1 MLTACKRFNYAL
13 AFRFLRLWARPV
25 VGGGVERLRHD
36 GGNAPEELVYALANR
51 SLADILLLDIIAER
65 HGLPS
70 PMAPL
75 PAFGEARRFFFLNRP
90 TGFWRRNT
98 MRSATA
104 SSARMR
110 RLQAEIHRDQSRRA
124 DGGHG
129 SQALRLAPV
138 SIFWGRAANKD
149 RSWIRSLFSEGWAV
163 SSRLRRLLILLF
175 NRHDILV
182 VFAEPLPWHD
192 IIQASAEE
200 LGESRL
206 TRRTARLLRV
216 KFRNEKIAALG
227 PDLSHR
233 RTLVAQILRSSA
245 VATAIDAE
253 ASSEKNRQRLV
264 RKARKAAFAIAAD
277 MSYPAVRFLYRLLTW
292 IWHRMY
298 QGVRVSGF
306 EDVRALAETHTLIYT
321 PCHRSHIDYLLLSHV
336 LHHRGLMLP
345 HIAAGDNLDLPLV
358 GGVLRGG
365 GAFFMRRSFAR
376 DRVYTAVFN
385 EYVYQVFR
393 RGHSMEYF
401 VEGGRTRTG
410 RLLPPRS
417 GLLQMTLDAH
427 RRGLPRPLAFVPV
440 YFGYEK
446 IIEAG
451 SYMDELRG
459 ASKKSET
466 MGDVLRGLR
475 LARQFLGTAQVCFG
489 EPLRL
494 DAFLATAEVSAD
506 EHPARLLGTRIL
518 AGVNRCAFVN
528 ATNLVALTTLSTPRQ
543 AIEEGALVAQIALYQ
558 RLIRRAPPD
567 TRYQVEDA
575 PSADVVRR
583 VERLGLLD
591 RETFFGV
598 GDVLSHDKFTSVL
611 MTWYRSNVAHVLAAP
626 AFIACLV
633 ANRHRAIRR
642 AHVQRLFATVFPY
655 LASELRLEGAGDAD
669 HWLAELEAAG
679 VIELRGD
686 GFAPPTDVAAR
697 FRLRL
702 LGNTVTHILERF
714 YIAAVLLLNTGT
726 GVVDR
731 QALLAGCRANAQRI
745 SKLHGIGAPEFS
757 DARLFSGLLQGL
769 LNNGVVSANADGK
782 LEFDE
787 RIGEIA
793 RAGRSVIAIELRQA
807 LEGRVVASYQ
817 KDATAKA
824 APSAPASDSDSLAQA
839 NRSSGER

>member
-1 MLTACKRFNYAL
+1 MQQNSA
-13 AFRFLRLWARPV
+13 
-25 VGGGVERLRHD
+25 
-36 GGNAPEELVYALANR
+36 NAPAELVYALANR
-51 SLADILLLDIIAER
+51 SLADILLLDIIAEQN
-65 HGLPS
+65 GLPS
-70 PMAPL
+70 PVAPL
-75 PAFGEARRFFFLNRP
+75 PSFDEARRFFFLNRP
-90 TGFWRRNT
+90 TGLWRRHT
-98 MRSATA
+98 MHSAAA

-110 RLQAEIHRDQSRRA
+110 RLQAKLERDQSRQA
-124 DGGHG
+124 ECG
-129 SQALRLAPV
+129 SSVQALRLAPV

-182 VFAEPLPWHD
+182 AFADPLPWHD
-192 IIQASAEE
+192 IVKAGGEE
-200 LGESRL
+200 LGETRL
-206 TRRTARLLRV
+206 TRRTARLLRA
-216 KFRNEKIAALG
+216 KFRNEKVVALG

-233 RTLVAQILRSSA
+233 RTLVAQILRSPA
-245 VATAIDAE
+245 VAAAIDTE
-253 ASSEKNRQRLV
+253 ASGKRNRDRLV

-277 MSYPAVRFLYRLLTW
+277 MSYPAVRFLDRLLTW
-292 IWHRMY
+292 LWHRVY
-298 QGVRVSGF
+298 QGVRVCGF
-306 EDVRALAETHTLIYT
+306 DGVRALAETHTLVYA

-446 IIEAG
+446 VIEAG

-475 LARQFLGTAQVCFG
+475 LARQFYGTAQVCFG

-494 DAFLATAEVSAD
+494 EDFLASAEAGAA
-506 EHPARLLGTRIL
+506 EYPARLLGTRIL

-528 ATNLVALTTLSTPRQ
+528 ATNLVALATLSTPRQ
-543 AIEEGALVAQIALYQ
+543 AIEEEALVAQIALY
-558 RLIRRAPPD
+558 RKLILRSPPG
-567 TRYQVEDA
+567 TRYEVEDA
-575 PSADVVRR
+575 PAEEMVRR

-591 RETFFGV
+591 REAFFGV
-598 GDVLSHDKFTSVL
+598 GAVLSHDKFTSVL

-626 AFIACLV
+626 AFVACLV
-633 ANRHRAIRR
+633 ANRRGAIRGT
-642 AHVQRLFATVFPY
+642 HVRRLFATVFPY
-655 LASELRLEGAGDAD
+655 LASELRLEGTGDAD

-679 VIELRGD
+679 VIETRGD
-686 GFAPPTDVAAR
+686 GFLPPTDATDR

-702 LGNTVTHILERF
+702 LANTVMPILERF
-714 YIAAVLLLNTGT
+714 YIAAILLLNTGA

-731 QALLAGCRANAQRI
+731 RALLAGCRANAQRI

-757 DARLFSGLLQGL
+757 DARLFEGFLQGL
-769 LNNGVVSANADGK
+769 LNNGVVTTNADGK
-782 LEFDE
+782 FEFDE

-793 RAGRSVIAIELRQA
+793 RAGRSVIAVELRQA
-807 LEGRVVASYQ
+807 LEDRLVAAIPT
-817 KDATAKA
+817 DAPEDAKA
-824 APSAPASDSDSLAQA
+824 EAPASAAVPASTATSAAVPASTAASAAVPEQSPPA
-839 NRSSGER
+839 T